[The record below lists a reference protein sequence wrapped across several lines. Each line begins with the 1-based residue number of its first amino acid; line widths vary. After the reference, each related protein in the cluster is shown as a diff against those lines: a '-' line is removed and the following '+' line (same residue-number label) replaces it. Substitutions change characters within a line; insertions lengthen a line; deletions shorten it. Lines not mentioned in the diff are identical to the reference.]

1 MCGIELNGKFDRDP
15 CRAEHYERNELYK
28 PRKRNKSHQYAE
40 VPGEMTE
47 RNGVIPD
54 TAGTQPSLF
63 QAFKVRVIPGRIF
76 TVKANQRTGEGKRS
90 GGGKGR
96 RREAGSHVTKI
107 NKTFLP
113 LPWVGASAFNR

>member
-76 TVKANQRTGEGKRS
+76 SQGKPENRRGQEKRWREGET
-90 GGGKGR
+90 KGS
-96 RREAGSHVTKI
+96 RESCDK
-107 NKTFLP
+107 N
-113 LPWVGASAFNR
+113 